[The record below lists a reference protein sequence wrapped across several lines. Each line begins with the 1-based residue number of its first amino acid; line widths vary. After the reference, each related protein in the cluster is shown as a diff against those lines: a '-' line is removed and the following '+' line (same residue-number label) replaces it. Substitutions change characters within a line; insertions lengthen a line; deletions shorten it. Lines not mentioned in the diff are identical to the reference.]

1 MIATNRNAGLIVSGV
16 LLLALV
22 GCKPAESPATSDD
35 HAQTVPRDADTAS
48 VAAQPAM
55 PSENGG
61 TTEAV
66 EITRSDDGSSVQ
78 LRKVD
83 ASDPP
88 AAAQPAQP
96 AEPAH

>member
-22 GCKPAESPATSDD
+22 GCKPAEPPATSDD
-35 HAQTVPRDADTAS
+35 HAQTVPRDADTPS

-55 PSENGG
+55 PSESGG

-66 EITRSDDGSSVQ
+66 EITRADDGSSVQ

-88 AAAQPAQP
+88 SAAEPAQP

>member
-1 MIATNRNAGLIVSGV
+1 MIAMKRNAGLIVSGV

-22 GCKPAESPATSDD
+22 GCKAGESPSTTDD
-35 HAQTVPRDADTAS
+35 QAQTVPRDADTAS

-66 EITRSDDGSSVQ
+66 EITRAADGSSVQ

-83 ASDPP
+83 ATDAP
-88 AAAQPAQP
+88 AATEPAQP

>member
-16 LLLALV
+16 LLLALA
-22 GCKPAESPATSDD
+22 GCKAGESPSTTGD
-35 HAQTVPRDADTAS
+35 HVQTVPRDADTAS

-55 PSENGG
+55 PSEDGG
-61 TTEAV
+61 VTEAV
-66 EITRSDDGSSVQ
+66 EITRAADGSSAQ

-83 ASDPP
+83 ASD
-88 AAAQPAQP
+88 AAAAGSAQP

>member
-22 GCKPAESPATSDD
+22 GCKPGEPPATTEDP
-35 HAQTVPRDADTAS
+35 AKTVQRDADTPH
-48 VAAQPAM
+48 VPAQPVDAGAM
-55 PSENGG
+55 P
-61 TTEAV
+61 EAV
-66 EITRSDDGSSVQ
+66 EVTRAADGSSVQ

-88 AAAQPAQP
+88 AAAEPAQP
-96 AEPAH
+96 TEPAH